1 MSLHFES
8 PYFLLLLLL
17 LPPMAWRQLRRP
29 SRHRR
34 AAVALTLP
42 SLRLVSDLRP
52 TWRVRHR
59 WALPALR
66 LLALV
71 LLILA
76 LARPQAGQAGAVIPA
91 EGIDVVLAMDVSGSM
106 TDSTLGEGTRL
117 EVAKQVLSDFIAARE
132 NDRLGLVVFR
142 SESLAFSPLTLD
154 YEALQGL
161 VERADVTP
169 IPDGTAIGLAVTDSL
184 NLLRESRARSRV
196 VILLTDGENNRFE
209 VEPLAAARIAQTL
222 KMRVYTIGVVDAP
235 PTAPGEES
243 PSQAPAAPRLNVNEE
258 ALRQMAEIA
267 GGLYYRA
274 DSPDTLAQIY
284 DEIGELEKSRV
295 GGERFSAFDERS
307 ALFLLPALALLG
319 LEVLLSSTVFRKVP

>member
-1 MSLHFES
+1 
-8 PYFLLLLLL
+8 
-17 LPPMAWRQLRRP
+17 
-29 SRHRR
+29 
-34 AAVALTLP
+34 
-42 SLRLVSDLRP
+42 VSDLRP

-71 LLILA
+71 LVVLA

-91 EGIDVVLAMDVSGSM
+91 EGIDIVLAMDVSGSM

-117 EVAKQVLSDFIAARE
+117 EVAKQVLGDFIDGRE

-142 SESLAFSPLTLD
+142 SESLALSPLTLD

-169 IPDGTAIGLAVTDSL
+169 IPDGTAIGVAVADSL

-235 PTAPGEES
+235 ATGPGQES
-243 PSQAPAAPRLNVNEE
+243 PAEALGTPRLNVNEE

-295 GGERFSAFDERS
+295 GGETFSAFDERS

-319 LEVLLSSTVFRKVP
+319 LEVLLSSTLFRKVP